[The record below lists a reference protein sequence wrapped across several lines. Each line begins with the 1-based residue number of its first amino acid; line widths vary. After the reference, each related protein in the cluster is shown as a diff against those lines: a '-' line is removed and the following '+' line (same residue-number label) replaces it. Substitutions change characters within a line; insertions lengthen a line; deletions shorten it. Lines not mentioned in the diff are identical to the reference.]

1 MVMLCFPKMR
11 LMVVMLTW
19 FMLLNTC
26 LSASIFCS
34 SWWRRMALSALTRST
49 TASSCCCVNRR
60 WRPPPEGLLVILEKY
75 NHKLSSVCFFF
86 LQYFTVYTV
95 SSTVLKHLNIS
106 NHGMFHKNYHFGC
119 KRSISTLQYPVVL
132 HDVVM

>member
-26 LSASIFCS
+26 LSASIFCR

-60 WRPPPEGLLVILEKY
+60 WRPPPEGLRVILEKY
-75 NHKLSSVCFFF
+75 NHILSSVCLFF
-86 LQYFTVYTV
+86 LQYFTVYCIIHCT
-95 SSTVLKHLNIS
+95 TLYFNIS

-119 KRSISTLQYPVVL
+119 KRSISTLQYPVHL
-132 HDVVM
+132 IW

>member
-26 LSASIFCS
+26 LSASIFCR

-60 WRPPPEGLLVILEKY
+60 WR
-75 NHKLSSVCFFF
+75 SSPRRSSSHSRRNTTTYCHRFAYF
-86 LQYFTVYTV
+86 L
-95 SSTVLKHLNIS
+95 TVLYCIYCIIHCTTLYFNLS

-119 KRSISTLQYPVVL
+119 KRSISTLQYPVHL
-132 HDVVM
+132 IW